1 MRFLLILGVLVFGVW
16 LWRSQRN
23 TPEDRQPGP
32 RQPKAGALPQEMIR
46 CRQCG
51 MHLPAAEAVLG
62 KLGNYCCTEH
72 LKLSEP

>member
-1 MRFLLILGVLVFGVW
+1 MRFLLILGVLIFAVW

-23 TPEDRQPGP
+23 TPEDRTPAP
-32 RQPKAGALPQEMIR
+32 RQPQTGALPQEMIR

-51 MHLPAAEAVLG
+51 VHLPAAEAAIG
-62 KLGNYCCTEH
+62 KLGHYCCAEH